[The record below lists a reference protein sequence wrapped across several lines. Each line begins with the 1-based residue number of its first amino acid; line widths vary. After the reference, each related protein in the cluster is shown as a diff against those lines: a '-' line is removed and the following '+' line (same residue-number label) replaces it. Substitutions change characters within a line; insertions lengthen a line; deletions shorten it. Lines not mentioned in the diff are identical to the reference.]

1 MPPSALGH
9 KLTADRRTVSDHAH
23 PPRLS
28 SEPLPKSA
36 GFYLASDLLG
46 LLTFQV
52 SFPIYT
58 FVLLLDLWVEMP
70 CKAGTYRS
78 REYVVECVSVR
89 ELGWE
94 AGLSPGAAYSR

>member
-1 MPPSALGH
+1 MPTLPGLALNH
-9 KLTADRRTVSDHAH
+9 FLN
-23 PPRLS
+23 
-28 SEPLPKSA
+28 
-36 GFYLASDLLG
+36 LLDFIQLRIFWG

-52 SFPIYT
+52 SFPIST

-70 CKAGTYRS
+70 CKAGTYGS